1 MKFVNYPIVYFA
13 ILLGL
18 GIVTAHFLTLN
29 ISFSIPVVLALIILL
44 TVTWFSSRNQLF
56 QSTSFGVTAFLC
68 FFVIGFANYQIRLPK
83 FQKDHYSNFLVDQ
96 ESKLIQAKVIKV
108 LKADFYYTKY
118 IVEVQAISGEK
129 ATGSLLLR
137 LKKDSIGEKFSI
149 DDIVLVSAPP
159 IALDKPLN
167 PSQFNFARYMR
178 TLNVYDELHISN
190 EQLLKHTSGR
200 PTLRGWA
207 GRLRNKLLHK
217 LESSSLGKDE
227 RAIIQALV
235 LGDKRDIRTEL
246 YKDYAAAGAVHI
258 LAISGLHIGLLFLIF
273 STLLKPIKRI
283 AYGNYMYPFILLI
296 FLWCFALLAGLSASV
311 TRAVTMFTFFVFA
324 SSINRETNTIN
335 TLFLSLFVLLFINPL
350 WLFQVGFQLSYLAVF
365 SILLIQPKLSR
376 YYRPRFYLDKLL
388 WDVFTVSIAA
398 QVGIVPLSLY
408 YFHQF
413 PSLFFITNLVVLP
426 LLGLILGGSLL
437 LVLLSGLNLLPEK
450 LTWIFNFLI
459 GQLNNFISWIA
470 RQEQFLFEDI
480 PFSEIKVAGC
490 YLIILAL
497 FLLWEKVNFKRT
509 LFVAVSF
516 CLLIAIFL
524 NDSSVAWEDQLV
536 VFHRNKTTIVAYKQA
551 RNLRIFRSDSVQCLE
566 KTYPVK
572 GYRTAHMIEN
582 YSEENIPSI
591 FKYRDQIFLVIDS
604 MGVYPKE
611 LKKPIVLLTFS
622 PKVHLE
628 RLLDSLEP
636 KLIIA
641 DGSNYLTYV
650 SRWQRTCEKKKLPF
664 HHTGTKGAFIIE

>member
-18 GIVTAHFLTLN
+18 GIVTAHFFTLN
-29 ISFSIPVVLALIILL
+29 ISFCIPVLLALIVLL
-44 TVTWFSSRNQLF
+44 TVMWFSSRNQLF
-56 QSTSFGVTAFLC
+56 QNTSFGVTAFVC
-68 FFVIGFANYQIRLPK
+68 IFVIGFANYQIRLPK
-83 FQKDHYSNFLVDQ
+83 FQKDHYSNFLANQ
-96 ESKLIQAKVIKV
+96 ESELIQVKVIEV
-108 LKADFYYTKY
+108 LKADRYYTKY
-118 IVEVQAISGEK
+118 IVDVQAIDGTRTSGN
-129 ATGSLLLR
+129 LLFRLR
-137 LKKDSIGEKFSI
+137 KDSLDQNFSI
-149 DDIVLVSAPP
+149 DDIILTSGLPEAFNES
-159 IALDKPLN
+159 LN
-167 PSQFNFARYMR
+167 PFQFNFAKYMR

-207 GRLRNKLLHK
+207 GKIRNKLLHK
-217 LESSSLGKDE
+217 LKNSSLGKDE

-235 LGDKRDIRTEL
+235 LGDKRDISTEL

-283 AYGNYMYPFILLI
+283 AYGNYLYPFILLI

-311 TRAVTMFTFFVFA
+311 TRAVTMFSFFVFA
-324 SSINRETNTIN
+324 NSINRETNTIN
-335 TLFLSLFVLLFINPL
+335 TLFLSFFVLLIINPL
-350 WLFQVGFQLSYLAVF
+350 WIFHVGFQLSYLAVL
-365 SILLIQPKLSR
+365 SILLIRPKLSL

-413 PSLFFITNLVVLP
+413 PGLFFITNLVVLP

-437 LVLLSGLNLLPEK
+437 FVLLSGLNLLPEK

-480 PFSEIKVAGC
+480 PFSEGKVVGC

-497 FLLWEKVNFKRT
+497 FLLWKKANFKRT

-516 CLLIAIFL
+516 CLLIVIFL
-524 NDSSVAWEDQLV
+524 KDSLLASKNQLV
-536 VFHRNKTTIVAYKQA
+536 VFHRNKMTIVAYKQA
-551 RNLRIFRSDSVQCLE
+551 RNLKIFRSDSVQCFE
-566 KTYPVK
+566 NIYPVK
-572 GYRTAHMIEN
+572 DYRTAHIIEN

>member
-18 GIVTAHFLTLN
+18 GIVTAHFFTLN
-29 ISFSIPVVLALIILL
+29 ISFCIPVLLALIVLL
-44 TVTWFSSRNQLF
+44 TVMWFSSRNQLF
-56 QSTSFGVTAFLC
+56 QNTSFGVTAFVC
-68 FFVIGFANYQIRLPK
+68 IFVIGFANYQIRLPK
-83 FQKDHYSNFLVDQ
+83 FQKDHYSNFLANQ
-96 ESKLIQAKVIKV
+96 ELELIQVKVIEV
-108 LKADFYYTKY
+108 LKADRYYTKY
-118 IVEVQAISGEK
+118 IVDVQAIDGTRTSGN
-129 ATGSLLLR
+129 LLFRLR
-137 LKKDSIGEKFSI
+137 KDSLDQNFSI
-149 DDIVLVSAPP
+149 DDIILTSGLPEAFNEF
-159 IALDKPLN
+159 LN
-167 PSQFNFARYMR
+167 PFQFNFAKYMR

-207 GRLRNKLLHK
+207 GKIRNKLLHK
-217 LESSSLGKDE
+217 LKNSSLGKDE

-235 LGDKRDIRTEL
+235 LGDKRDISTEL

-283 AYGNYMYPFILLI
+283 AYGNYLYPFILLI

-311 TRAVTMFTFFVFA
+311 TRAVTMFSFFVFA
-324 SSINRETNTIN
+324 NSINRETNTIN
-335 TLFLSLFVLLFINPL
+335 TLFLSFFVLLIINPL
-350 WLFQVGFQLSYLAVF
+350 WIFHVGFQLSYLAVL
-365 SILLIQPKLSR
+365 SILLIRPKLSL

-413 PSLFFITNLVVLP
+413 PGLFFITNLVVLP

-437 LVLLSGLNLLPEK
+437 FVLLSGLNLLPEK

-480 PFSEIKVAGC
+480 PFSEGKVVGC
-490 YLIILAL
+490 YLMILAL
-497 FLLWEKVNFKRT
+497 FLLGKKANIKRT
-509 LFVAVSF
+509 FFVMVSF
-516 CLLIAIFL
+516 CLLIVIFL
-524 NDSSVAWEDQLV
+524 KDSLLASKNQLV
-536 VFHRNKTTIVAYKQA
+536 VFHRNKMTIVAYKQA
-551 RNLRIFRSDSVQCLE
+551 RNLKIFRSDSVQCFE
-566 KTYPVK
+566 NIYPVK
-572 GYRTAHMIEN
+572 DYRTAHIIEN

-604 MGVYPKE
+604 IGVYPKE